1 MKKIFIAIPTL
12 RSGGAERFATE
23 LACNINRDKFECSVI
38 VTRKLDK
45 TSAFYD
51 KLINNGIRVIDISDS
66 NYIKE
71 VVNAVKLLRKEK
83 PSIIHTN
90 VGAALHMLAPIIIS
104 GTKSTHLFTAH
115 SMGYRIFAGAKKRI
129 VNVCFKKRWI
139 IPVGICDTVKQSLV
153 EAYHLK
159 SSDVECVYNGVD
171 TEIFYPCEKEKDD
184 SKIVFVSTGTLYHIK
199 NHELLID
206 AFSIVHKKYSTAC
219 TVQRPSI
226 KAIFFVLIICLLLL
240 FIVPRYILPMIPQE
254 TLARLSIDALQQD
267 NGSGRGEIWKS
278 GLNTFMNGNI
288 FNFIFGYGY
297 GKLEVLSPIGLTST
311 MHNQYIQQLVSYGL
325 IGFLLYICMT
335 ILAYKQLKKNYRR
348 YVGAYFGIM
357 LMSMTLTM
365 GPSYKILWIL
375 LFQAGLMSKG
385 GNIYEKY

>member
-1 MKKIFIAIPTL
+1 MKTKHINAIFLIFILALPFSWANIGPMSIYRLVTMVL
-12 RSGGAERFATE
+12 FSIWILEERFKLPIPNDERKKYFLSWIAYAGYAVFATI
-23 LACNINRDKFECSVI
+23 LNPSNLNILFGMI
-38 VTRKLDK
+38 L
-45 TSAFYD
+45 
-51 KLINNGIRVIDISDS
+51 LIMISMVFFASKVDS
-66 NYIKE
+66 NLEKYIDYMWLAAAIFFILLFIFGSRGQVGE
-71 VVNAVKLLRKEK
+71 WGTRETLIILGTPTDANEFSSFFVVALPIALFHIMNDESIVKKCICTAVLFSGIYVVLMGGSR
-83 PSIIHTN
+83 
-90 VGAALHMLAPIIIS
+90 AALLAVSVALII
-104 GTKSTHLFTAH
+104 
-115 SMGYRIFAGAKKRI
+115 
-129 VNVCFKKRWI
+129 
-139 IPVGICDTVKQSLV
+139 
-153 EAYHLK
+153 
-159 SSDVECVYNGVD
+159 
-171 TEIFYPCEKEKDD
+171 
-184 SKIVFVSTGTLYHIK
+184 
-199 NHELLID
+199 
-206 AFSIVHKKYSTAC
+206 TAC